1 MVYQPTSSRS
11 NFSDI
16 NFSGKIII
24 HFNLLTH
31 RFRIPSVFSRKAT
44 RNRRIGYPSPHLSD
58 TSADKSYGKIS
69 WKVGLQSISPF
80 IESINHLLNSHLASS
95 LLLHI
100 ATSPSIHSQLWDKGS
115 RRDVYFFNVLRQR
128 FWVRKSWYNRFSV
141 FEVGLLPRHCSFST
155 SCNRRMSIWLQGTSL
170 VWSLIRKHT
179 RQVFSYL
186 VC

>member
-1 MVYQPTSSRS
+1 MVYQPHLRGAASAILTSLAKYLFTSICSHTGSAFLSVFEEGNKESTDRLSIASSRW
-11 NFSDI
+11 
-16 NFSGKIII
+16 
-24 HFNLLTH
+24 H
-31 RFRIPSVFSRKAT
+31 V
-44 RNRRIGYPSPHLSD
+44 
-58 TSADKSYGKIS
+58 S
-69 WKVGLQSISPF
+69 WQVLWQHPLKVGLQSISPF

-95 LLLHI
+95 LLLHT
-100 ATSPSIHSQLWDKGS
+100 ATSPSIHGQLWDKGS

-128 FWVRKSWYNRFSV
+128 FWVRKSRYNRFSV

-170 VWSLIRKHT
+170 IWSLIRKHT